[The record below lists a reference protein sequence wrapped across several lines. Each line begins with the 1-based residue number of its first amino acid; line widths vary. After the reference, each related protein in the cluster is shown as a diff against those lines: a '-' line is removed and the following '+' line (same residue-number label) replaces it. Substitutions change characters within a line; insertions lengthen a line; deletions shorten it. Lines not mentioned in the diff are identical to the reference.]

1 MSRPVFGFVP
11 AAPFIAPALPVAVPA
26 VTGAAV
32 AGVGLAASLPV
43 LVAVGAGLAGGFLL
57 GAGLAQLSD
66 QFDAAQTWGLFNS
79 RAKRSVFL
87 PPTPGAAPATGTV
100 PPPGNTTGATLKL
113 TVGVESY
120 SRVQTPG
127 CNFPVTVTNAINFT
141 YTLNNVVEVT
151 GPFGDSK
158 QCGFSQLYYLVRFAN
173 GSTQKWGPGAGS
185 GVAITSWS
193 AGYGFEWL
201 NAAAVPFPNP
211 TFDATPPDYV
221 FPQLVG
227 DDFRLVSSSGD
238 SQAALPTPAQLGV
251 FALGDQL
258 TEQETGNA
266 AAPALPPLIAPTFW
280 PALAPAGRPIAA
292 DGNLVPLPPA
302 LPATTPADV
311 HFPVAGGSP
320 VGGLAQSPPATLA
333 GIAAEVGR
341 IEAKLNRLLNPLAPG
356 DSTDLLQLL
365 WQAIQALYNSMVD
378 NRPAGEYLLSTPCEL
393 DDYGD
398 RIVSSVGY
406 PETSDNTAAVLA
418 RIDALAALLQ
428 THKDLKQPICR
439 QTPAVGQPVQVQ
451 FVQIE

>member
-26 VTGAAV
+26 VAGAAA

-57 GAGLAQLSD
+57 GAGLAQLWGRAAGPSRSIPVSLGD
-66 QFDAAQTWGLFNS
+66 RTTLEVTYPTQQTIQFTISYSLAENTTNCSTGAVIENATYVNVATTLTRTTRGVRISGGSGSYIGGCGVDGGVLIVRNGFYQLFDGTNWS
-79 RAKRSVFL
+79 
-87 PPTPGAAPATGTV
+87 APASAWGGSFTKISGRSYV
-100 PPPGNTTGATLKL
+100 TTWATWFSAL
-113 TVGVESY
+113 TVGGVPY
-120 SRVQTPG
+120 VP
-127 CNFPVTVTNAINFT
+127 PAIPT
-141 YTLNNVVEVT
+141 T
-151 GPFGDSK
+151 
-158 QCGFSQLYYLVRFAN
+158 
-173 GSTQKWGPGAGS
+173 WIGAGS
-185 GVAITSWS
+185 SGVLPIDPLGPEA
-193 AGYGFEWL
+193 L
-201 NAAAVPFPNP
+201 
-211 TFDATPPDYV
+211 
-221 FPQLVG
+221 L
-227 DDFRLVSSSGD
+227 
-238 SQAALPTPAQLGV
+238 SQTGLAALPPALSVAAPIGES
-251 FALGDQL
+251 L
-258 TEQETGNA
+258 TETATGNS

-311 HFPVAGGSP
+311 HFPVPGGAP

-341 IEAKLNRLLNPLAPG
+341 IEAKLNRLLNPLTPG

-365 WQAIQALYNSMVD
+365 WQAVQALFNSMVD

-393 DDYGD
+393 DEDGD